1 MLTELKSAR
10 AAAAEDRVASE
21 DKMESI
27 IRSHAELTATLSRLE
42 SEQAKLKSENT
53 RLERALRLQWET
65 LVAATLK
72 QEKKTLQT
80 QKDNAKR

>member
-27 IRSHAELTATLSRLE
+27 VRSHAELTATLSRLE

-53 RLERALRLQWET
+53 RLERALQCET